1 MIRIAIAEDDPACAQ
16 QLCQFIET
24 FGRESTQAFTTA
36 VFPDGE
42 KLVAA
47 YNSQFDIILMDVEM
61 PVMDGMTAAGY
72 IRRMDPAVVIIFITN
87 MAQYAIKGYEVDALD
102 YVLKPVSYFSFTQRL
117 NRAVSRLHARRKA
130 YVALPVKGGSM
141 RMESADLYYVE
152 SQGHQLLYHTRSG
165 VYQATG
171 TIQQAEQDLEGM
183 GFFRCNKGYLV
194 NLEHVEGIQGS
205 CAQVKGESLLISRGR
220 RAAFLEALAGYV
232 GGTRR

>member
-1 MIRIAIAEDDPACAQ
+1 MLHIAIAEDDPVCAR

-36 VFPDGE
+36 VFSDGE

-47 YNSQFDIILMDVEM
+47 YNAQFDIILMDVEM

-102 YVLKPVSYFSFTQRL
+102 YVLKPISYFSFTQRL
-117 NRAVSRLHARRKA
+117 SRAISRIQARRKA
-130 YVALPVKGGSM
+130 YVTLPVKGGTM
-141 RMESADLYYVE
+141 RLESGDLYYVE
-152 SQGHQLLYHTRSG
+152 SQGHQLFYHTRSG
-165 VYQATG
+165 VYQASG

-194 NLEHVEGIQGS
+194 NLEHVDGIQEN
-205 CAQVKGESLLISRGR
+205 CARVKGDSLLISRGR
-220 RAAFLEALAGYV
+220 RAAFMKALADYV

>member
-36 VFPDGE
+36 VFSDGE
-42 KLVAA
+42 KLVAE

-117 NRAVSRLHARRKA
+117 NRAVSRIRARRKA
-130 YVALPVKGGSM
+130 YVTLPVKGGAM
-141 RMESADLYYVE
+141 RLEAGDLYYVE

-165 VYQATG
+165 VYQVSG

-194 NLEHVEGIQGS
+194 NLEHVDGIQEN
-205 CAQVKGESLLISRGR
+205 CARVKGESLLISRGR
-220 RAAFLEALAGYV
+220 RAPFLEALAGYV